1 MRKTT
6 RRWLAALAL
15 PALLA
20 LAGCP
25 PPNHDDDDDD
35 TGPGGDDDSAVV
47 DDDDD
52 DDTTAGDDDDTTAG
66 DDDNVDY
73 YGVRPDDGSAPR
85 HPNLLRDLQA

>member
-25 PPNHDDDDDD
+25 PGNDDDDDD
-35 TGPGGDDDSAVV
+35 SGAPGDDDSAQP

-52 DDTTAGDDDDTTAG
+52 DVAGDDDTAG
-66 DDDNVDY
+66 DDDNMDY
-73 YGVRPDDGSAPR
+73 YGVRSDDGSAPR
-85 HPNLLRDLQA
+85 HPSLLRRLRI

>member
-6 RRWLAALAL
+6 RRWLAALAM

-25 PPNHDDDDDD
+25 PPNDDDDDD
-35 TGPGGDDDSAVV
+35 TGPAGDDDSALT
-47 DDDDD
+47 DDDDSA
-52 DDTTAGDDDDTTAG
+52 AGDDDDTSVG

-85 HPNLLRDLQA
+85 HPGFLRQLRA

>member
-25 PPNHDDDDDD
+25 PGNDDDDDD
-35 TGPGGDDDSAVV
+35 DSGAPGDDDSAVT

-52 DDTTAGDDDDTTAG
+52 VTGDDDDAVG
-66 DDDNVDY
+66 DDDNMDY
-73 YGVRPDDGSAPR
+73 YGVRPDNGAAPR
-85 HPNLLRDLQA
+85 HPGFLRRLQA